1 MYYRSRQHLEES
13 IRRQER
19 LGNFILGSIVAAI
32 VLVTVAAFFPGITA
46 IGPLAIGG
54 ALWWQDRRDGA
65 GR

>member
-46 IGPLAIGG
+46 ICPLAIGG
-54 ALWWQDRRDGA
+54 VLWWQDRRDGA